1 MAQKDARIR
10 FLERELAERE
20 KEMETMKEYDQPPVP
35 EVEDERLRDLERKVR
50 ELEARE
56 QPPVS
61 EARGERLE
69 AGEERLRNLER
80 KMQELEG
87 YDQPPVSGARDER
100 LEAAEEHLRNLERKV
115 RDLEDEQPAVSEATE
130 ERLEAAEEH
139 LRSLERKVRE
149 LEALVKGLMEEVL
162 DVKSVAMK
170 LSRDGEERRK
180 KPAVAEE
187 RRAGATLQSEPRA
200 TAESRPVH
208 APEPRAPVRPVEK
221 RQPAHQPAPVPDD
234 VDMELIMQNDGTLK
248 PEPRRPSEYIV
259 ASPKFAGAPAK
270 ARGKGGKSPERT
282 LFVEQKKRPV
292 DDVIHAEEGDT
303 VDLDR

>member
-56 QPPVS
+56 QPPVP

-69 AGEERLRNLER
+69 AEEERLRNLER

-87 YDQPPVSGARDER
+87 HDQPPVSGARDER
-100 LEAAEEHLRNLERKV
+100 LEAAEE
-115 RDLEDEQPAVSEATE
+115 
-130 ERLEAAEEH
+130 
-139 LRSLERKVRE
+139 LERKVRE

-221 RQPAHQPAPVPDD
+221 RQPAPQPAPVPDD

-292 DDVIHAEEGDT
+292 DDVIHAEEDDT